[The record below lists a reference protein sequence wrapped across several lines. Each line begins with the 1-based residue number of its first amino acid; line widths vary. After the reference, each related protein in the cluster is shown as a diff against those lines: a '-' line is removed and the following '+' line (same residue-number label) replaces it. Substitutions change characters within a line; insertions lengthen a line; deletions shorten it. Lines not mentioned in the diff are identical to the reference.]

1 LISDVTKYRE
11 DLLVKKDLDNYGHQ
25 ATGDAPVDST
35 EILLQKLEKMEEE
48 GKEITN
54 ATKEA
59 KEEVKEQKKDEEA
72 KPEQKKWKNLN
83 NLVKKLGG
91 LIVQK
96 YCENPSLINGKKYD
110 LRFFMLVACTKPYLV
125 LTHTG
130 YARISL
136 EDYSTE
142 SFGAGGKQE
151 KAAHLTNAS
160 VQRGH
165 P

>member
-1 LISDVTKYRE
+1 M
-11 DLLVKKDLDNYGHQ
+11 DNYGHR
-25 ATGDAPVDST
+25 ATDEAPVDST
-35 EILLQKLEKMEEE
+35 EILLQKLEKMEKE
-48 GKEITN
+48 GEEITN
-54 ATKEA
+54 TTTEAT
-59 KEEVKEQKKDEEA
+59 EEVKGQAKDEEA

-136 EDYSTE
+136 EAYSTE
-142 SFGAGGKQE
+142 SFGADGKEE

-160 VQRGH
+160 VQKGH